1 LRLFR
6 SSQQVFAIGGR
17 YSAQGSASCKRKFS
31 FGSARIYELRSRDMM
46 LSGMILAV
54 VFLFSGVI
62 AFTYLQ
68 KG

>member
-1 LRLFR
+1 
-6 SSQQVFAIGGR
+6 
-17 YSAQGSASCKRKFS
+17 
-31 FGSARIYELRSRDMM
+31 MM